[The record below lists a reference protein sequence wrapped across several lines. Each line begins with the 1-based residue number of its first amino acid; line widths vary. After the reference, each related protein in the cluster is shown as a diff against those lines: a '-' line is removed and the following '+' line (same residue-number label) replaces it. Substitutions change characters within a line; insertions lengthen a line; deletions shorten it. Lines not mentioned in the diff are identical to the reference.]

1 MTTTFDLDDITS
13 QCSSTSFLKPE
24 RLCYSGAS
32 IPKNIY
38 KYIYKTNFTVD
49 SNNIIRC
56 EVPLCQF
63 RNIFRLMCRN
73 NPKKV
78 ADMIFKDHTE
88 IAFAVMNSGYESI
101 YRPIMSSELT
111 DNATPSKIKE
121 IIWNMF
127 VLTLNRSANNML
139 TTDGSTRRDK
149 ITVYNGFA
157 TINDV
162 PSFASTIKLEFRYD
176 ANDTSKI
183 LFSIDSI
190 NFYITSEFMNYPN
203 GVSKMFLQSL
213 LDNAIQPS
221 MNVNLLVSKLFD
233 RGCDMTDHMYDTDKN
248 VKLNV
253 VFTNEMPHYD
263 CPANVN
269 NINPEKFNSDK
280 CVKLVDENIDFL
292 VDNCNRFV

>member
-1 MTTTFDLDDITS
+1 MMTTFNLYDITS

-24 RLCYSGAS
+24 RLCYSCAS

-38 KYIYKTNFTVD
+38 KYIYKTSFTVD

-63 RNIFRLMCRN
+63 RNVFRLMCRN
-73 NPKKV
+73 DPKKV

-88 IAFAVMNSGYESI
+88 IAFAVRNGGCESL
-101 YRPIMSSELT
+101 YRSIMCSELT

-127 VLTLNRSANNML
+127 TLQKSANNML

-149 ITVYNGFA
+149 ITTYNGFA

-183 LFSIDSI
+183 LFYIDSI

-203 GVSKMFLQSL
+203 GISKMFLQSL
-213 LDNAIQPS
+213 LDNVIQPS

-233 RGCDMTDHMYDTDKN
+233 KDRDMADHMYDTDDKN
-248 VKLNV
+248 IKLNV
-253 VFTNEMPHYD
+253 VFTNKLPHYD
-263 CPANVN
+263 CPANIN
-269 NINPEKFNSDK
+269 NIDPEKFNSDK